1 MACQR
6 QAASG
11 RKQPKQ
17 ITRNRLRGLRSFSWW
32 HSRGVSR
39 LESRSAHQAVTDFL
53 VPATSEL
60 GWQSHRA
67 ATLPG
72 RDDQAGGSRRA
83 RAEGITSTTKR
94 GTLAV
99 FPRLAVMR
107 KYSAMLAATAA
118 PQTR

>member
-1 MACQR
+1 MVRRRAE
-6 QAASG
+6 SG
-11 RKQPKQ
+11 QKQPRR
-17 ITRNRLRGLRSFSWW
+17 IVRSRLRGLRSFSWW

-60 GWQSHRA
+60 GGQSHRA
-67 ATLPG
+67 ATLRG
-72 RDDQAGGSRRA
+72 RDDQAGGNRRA

-99 FPRLAVMR
+99 FRRLAGMR